1 MKIIGQIKSMGQTQ
15 VDPNGKWERTDVVIG
30 FVEEFQNQEPMNHEI
45 LATTFQPLNREEVEK
60 ALAEKR
66 FYPIF
71 LTFCVRRG
79 VGKTSGK
86 PYEIQDTVA
95 RFLNPIRR

>member
-1 MKIIGQIKSMGQTQ
+1 MKIIGQIKSMGATQ
-15 VDPNGKWERTDVVIG
+15 ADPNGKWERTDVVIG

-45 LATTFQPLNREEVEK
+45 LATTFQPINREEVEK
-60 ALAEKR
+60 AIKAD
-66 FYPIF
+66 FTYPIF
-71 LTFCVRRG
+71 LSFSVRRG

-95 RFLNPIRR
+95 RFMSPIKR